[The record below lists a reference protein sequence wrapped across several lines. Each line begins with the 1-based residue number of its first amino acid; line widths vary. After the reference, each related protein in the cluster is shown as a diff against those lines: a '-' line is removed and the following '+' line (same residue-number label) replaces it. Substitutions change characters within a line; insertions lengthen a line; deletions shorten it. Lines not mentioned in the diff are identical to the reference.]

1 MPDTTSSL
9 RSVDQRAFRDAMGR
23 FTTGVTVVT
32 TAVDGQVFGMTA
44 NGFMSVSL
52 DPPLVVVSV
61 ARRAKMHDALTRSGR
76 YGVNFLCADQEH
88 VSAHFAGRPAQGFA
102 PDFETVEGIPV
113 LHGALAQVVARVSQ
127 SHVVGDHTL
136 YVGEVLHFL
145 AQDGA
150 DPLVFHGGRYRD
162 LVQVRPEYPDAWAG
176 FALDPH
182 VP

>member
-1 MPDTTSSL
+1 MQESSVSP
-9 RSVDQRAFRDAMGR
+9 RSLDQRAFRTAMGR

-52 DPPLVVVSV
+52 EPPLVVVSI
-61 ARRAKMHDALTRSGR
+61 ARRAKMHDALTRSGH
-76 YGVNFLCADQEH
+76 YGVSFLCADQEH
-88 VSAHFAGRPAQGFA
+88 VSAHFAGRPAHDFS
-102 PDFETVEGIPV
+102 PDFVTVEGIPV
-113 LHGALAQVVARVSQ
+113 LRGALAQVVARVSQ

-136 YVGEVLHFL
+136 HVGEVLHFV
-145 AQDGA
+145 AHDDG

-162 LVQVRPEYPDAWAG
+162 LVQVRPDYLDAWAG

>member
-1 MPDTTSSL
+1 MQEAIPLSQAF
-9 RSVDQRAFRDAMGR
+9 DQRTFRNAMSR

-32 TAVDGQVFGMTA
+32 TAVDGNVFGMTA

-88 VSAHFAGRPAQGFA
+88 VSAHFAGRPAAGFT
-102 PDFETVEGIPV
+102 PDFDTVHDIPV
-113 LHGALAQVVARVSQ
+113 LRGALAQVVARVTQ

-136 YVGEVLHFL
+136 YVGEVLHL
-145 AQDGA
+145 LVRDGA
-150 DPLVFHGGRYRD
+150 EPLVFHEGRYRD
-162 LVQVRPEYPDAWAG
+162 LMHARPEYPDAWSG